1 MASRTEPERI
11 ASLESAIPHLATKA
25 GVEGVR
31 VKIQVVRTELESVKA
46 DVSVLKVDVAG
57 LKSDLKGIRSDLKNM
72 RRFIGMAT
80 LVGAAV
86 SLHSI
91 HLLNQVIAIKS
102 FSTAMPQLHII

>member
-31 VKIQVVRTELESVKA
+31 VEIQGVRTELESVKA
-46 DVSVLKVDVAG
+46 DVAVLKTDVSALKAD
-57 LKSDLKGIRSDLKNM
+57 LKSIRSELKNI
-72 RRFIGMAT
+72 RWFIGMAF

-86 SLHSI
+86 SLHI
-91 HLLNQVIAIKS
+91 IYLLNQVIANKS
-102 FSTAMPQLHII
+102 FSTAIPQLQIT